1 MSWLNRKVSLYNC
14 LADNVG
20 RPATLR
26 EILLTQFGVHHDWY
40 FRHYEQN
47 RWISGTY
54 NDLDTIIDLRTREMT
69 KAEKLMLKQT
79 LQCFTPAGLL
89 ATKKKDQIQ
98 VLERSGLTQLDFD
111 YEAIK
116 DYDIEELKRAVFELL
131 PFVACCSLSCTGKGF
146 FALIEISEPD
156 KLEHYAEH
164 CFEIFEKYSIPP
176 DTTKGRN
183 IQDLRFVSYDKNLL
197 HTLRDETKPLKIKR
211 FNAPKPQA
219 RIITHPKSYSSKAPI
234 KWAVEQIALAQEGTR
249 FETVRK
255 VAYTLG
261 GYGYGLD
268 EIKQTINECSQ
279 FAGVESKY
287 LNHAVEGFE
296 AGRKKPIAC

>member
-89 ATKKKDQIQ
+89 STKKKDQIQ
-98 VLERSGLTQLDFD
+98 VISMSGLMQLDFD

-116 DYDIEELKRAVFELL
+116 DYEIEDLKRAVFELL
-131 PFVACCSLSCTGKGF
+131 PFVAFCGLSCSGNGF
-146 FALIEISEPD
+146 YALLEIAEPD
-156 KLEHYAEH
+156 KLKHYAEH
-164 CFEIFEKYSIPP
+164 CFEVLTKNNIPP

-183 IQDLRFVSYDKNLL
+183 VNDLRFISYDKNMLI
-197 HTLRDETKPLKIKR
+197 RDEPKPLKIKR
-211 FNAPKPQA
+211 FNAPKPA
-219 RIITHPKSYSSKAPI
+219 KVVSVSSASKGSPI
-234 KWAVEQIALAQEGTR
+234 EWAVKCVKNAQPGER
-249 FETVRK
+249 FNSVRK
-255 VAYTLG
+255 ASYLLG

-268 EIKQTINECSQ
+268 EIKQTINECNQYS
-279 FAGVESKY
+279 GLEPKY